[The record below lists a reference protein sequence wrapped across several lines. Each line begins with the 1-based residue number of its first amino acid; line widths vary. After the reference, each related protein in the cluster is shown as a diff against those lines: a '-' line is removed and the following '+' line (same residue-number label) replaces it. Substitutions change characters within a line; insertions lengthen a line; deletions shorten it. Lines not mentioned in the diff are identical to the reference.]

1 MGLIIKEFK
10 VGNGLNNFA
19 LILSA

>member
-1 MGLIIKEFK
+1 MGLIIKEFE